1 MQIEPTVDGVTGR
14 SDFAFKAT
22 TFFVTEKDFADS
34 FAILTKVIQHVEST
48 RWIGKKNTSS

>member
-22 TFFVTEKDFADS
+22 TFSADS